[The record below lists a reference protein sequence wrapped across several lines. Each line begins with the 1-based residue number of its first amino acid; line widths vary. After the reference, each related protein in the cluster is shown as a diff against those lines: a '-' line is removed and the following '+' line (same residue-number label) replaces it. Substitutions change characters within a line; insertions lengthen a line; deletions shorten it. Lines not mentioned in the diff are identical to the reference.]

1 MSRCQEHPHE
11 QVPVAAAAISLF
23 ASLSS
28 VLELVL
34 DVVQK
39 NTKKSQTFGAEGINF
54 LSGSAGTSDLGQL
67 HTVLPSSKTA
77 FLDLFS
83 RLSFLSGPTGTTDSP
98 GASPSAWASSKQSSQ
113 RARPFFF
120 RFVFRDLIFCPAHRE
135 PQIHL
140 VHPHQPGPA
149 PHSPPSEQ
157 NCLSIFTFTIYFSVW
172 PHRDHRFTWCI
183 PISLGQLH
191 TVLPASKTAFSDLH
205 SFFFCPAPPG
215 TTDSLGAPPSASA
228 SSTQSSQRARPL
240 FSIFIF
246 AICFLSGPTKTTES
260 LGSSSVSLKQLHAV
274 PPASKI
280 DSSNSFSRFVF
291 LSALS
296 GAT

>member
-39 NTKKSQTFGAEGINF
+39 NTKKSQPFGAEGINF

-98 GASPSAWASSKQSSQ
+98 GASPSAWASSTQSSQ
-113 RARPFFF
+113 RAKLLIHIYFHDLFFC
-120 RFVFRDLIFCPAHRE
+120 LAPPG

-140 VHPHQPGPA
+140 VHPHQPGPT

-157 NCLSIFTFTIYFSVW
+157 NRFFQIYIRFFSVR
-172 PHRDHRFTWCI
+172 PHRGPQIHLVHPHQPQPVPR
-183 PISLGQLH
+183 S
-191 TVLPASKTAFSDLH
+191 
-205 SFFFCPAPPG
+205 
-215 TTDSLGAPPSASA
+215 PPSE
-228 SSTQSSQRARPL
+228 QDRFFPYL
-240 FSIFIF
+240 
-246 AICFLSGPTKTTES
+246 
-260 LGSSSVSLKQLHAV
+260 
-274 PPASKI
+274 
-280 DSSNSFSRFVF
+280 FSRFVF
-291 LSALS
+291 FPVPPKPQSHLGPALSA
-296 GAT
+296 